1 LSLKNIIQLY
11 QADEK
16 MNFNPISSAKL
27 ELNYKDLTVGFHRI
41 PVSIDFIVGNE
52 KGQIYKVAFLK
63 DKMKF
68 GEM

>member
-1 LSLKNIIQLY
+1 
-11 QADEK
+11 